1 MDVLVPLRHHSPMPG
16 TVPGK
21 DSQAMQGS
29 SHGLRWTSWLLL
41 AMSLLLASGIAS
53 AQRTEGDR
61 ASATGAYEAET
72 SVRNQTDSE
81 REAAFGR
88 ALAQV
93 LAKATGDTGAASR
106 PGVREEL
113 SKAKDYVDGY
123 DYRQDEGM
131 STTGA
136 PSFKTMLVTRFK
148 RDAVDGLVG
157 MLGLPVWPLP
167 RAKPVLWLAID
178 DGSGPRLVGLAQANA
193 ARSVLDR
200 AKSRGFAFGLP
211 GGNAAEQAAVGAI
224 WRGDTAAIAS
234 VSSRYSPPMQ
244 LLGKLYRGSGGWVAD
259 WLFVD
264 KGKVLSKWTTN
275 SPDARLAMSGG
286 ADGAA
291 DALFK
296 RYAKSGS
303 GGPPGRFRVRIDG
316 ISSADDY
323 MRLAGYL
330 GGLSIVRRVQPV
342 LATGDT
348 LELDLDLATGVNGF
362 VRYVDRNGVL
372 SHVDNS
378 SPVGTGGGVT
388 TGDPT
393 APAAGVTRF
402 RLGSRED

>member
-1 MDVLVPLRHHSPMPG
+1 
-16 TVPGK
+16 
-21 DSQAMQGS
+21 MQGL
-29 SHGLRWTSWLLL
+29 SHGLRQSSRLLL
-41 AMSLLLASGIAS
+41 AVSLLLASGLTS

-61 ASATGAYEAET
+61 AAATGAYEAET
-72 SVRNQTDSE
+72 SVRNQTDGE

-88 ALAQV
+88 ALVQV
-93 LAKATGDTGAASR
+93 LVKATGDTGSITR

-113 SKAKDYVDGY
+113 SNAKDYVDGY

-131 STTGA
+131 SANGS

-178 DGSGPRLVGLAQANA
+178 DGSGARLVGLAQANA
-193 ARSVLDR
+193 ARSVLDQ
-200 AKSRGFAFGLP
+200 AKSRGFALGMP

-224 WRGDTAAIAS
+224 WRGDNAAIAS
-234 VSSRYSPPMQ
+234 LSSRYSPPMQ

-259 WLFVD
+259 WTFVD
-264 KGKVLSKWTTN
+264 KGKVLSKWTTS
-275 SPDARLAMSGG
+275 SPDARRAMIGG

-303 GGPPGRFRVRIDG
+303 GGPPGRFRVRILG
-316 ISSADDY
+316 LASADDY

-342 LATGDT
+342 FAAGDT
-348 LELDLDLATGVNGF
+348 LDLDLDLATGVSGF
-362 VRYVDRNGVL
+362 ARYVDRNGVL
-372 SHVDNS
+372 LQVGNR
-378 SPVGTGGGVT
+378 SPVDTG
-388 TGDPT
+388 
-393 APAAGVTRF
+393 AGVNAGGPRPPVAGITTF
-402 RLGSRED
+402 RLAGRED